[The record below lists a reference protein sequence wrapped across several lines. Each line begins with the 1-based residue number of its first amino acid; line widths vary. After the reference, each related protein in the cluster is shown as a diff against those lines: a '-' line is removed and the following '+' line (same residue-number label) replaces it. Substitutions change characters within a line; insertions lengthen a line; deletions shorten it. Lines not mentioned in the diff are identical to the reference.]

1 MKLKDDKPHSLAKMV
16 AEALGNASYRENAE
30 KISETFRKAGG
41 SVRAADVIEQKMKHI
56 RKH

>member
-1 MKLKDDKPHSLAKMV
+1 MKLKDDKPHSLTKAV
-16 AEALGNASYRENAE
+16 AEVLGDASYRENAE

-41 SVRAADVIEQKMKHI
+41 PAKAADVIERKMKRI